1 LRCGPGEIDPRPELG
16 GPSRAPRKT
25 QHSSLRL
32 RGGDDAQHDVAQHEP
47 RATDVNADLQTDW
60 VNDLPELRVDN
71 IAKFNNWDHRE
82 CVPCPAGAHRHPHCA
97 APTLAGDGVSGGTE
111 RAPAC
116 AEPHYV
122 AVVRTAC

>member
-1 LRCGPGEIDPRPELG
+1 MDPKPELG

-25 QHSSLRL
+25 QHLSLRL
-32 RGGDDAQHDVAQHEP
+32 RGGNDVAQHEP

-60 VNDLPELRVDN
+60 VNDLPELHVDN

-82 CVPCPAGAHRHPHCA
+82 CVPCPAGAHRHPRCA
-97 APTLAGDGVSGGTE
+97 ALMLAGDGVSGGTE

-116 AEPHYV
+116 AEPHNV
-122 AVVRTAC
+122 AVARAAR